1 METKKLSNF
10 SADPNN
16 ANMGTDKGRRMLSQ
30 SLQDLGAGRS
40 ILVDRNGVIIAG
52 NKTAE
57 AAIAEGL
64 EDAIVVQTQGDKVV
78 VVQRTDLDLTKDP
91 KAKQLAIAD
100 NRIAEIDLSWD
111 AEALQKLAEE
121 VDLSWLEV
129 DDNFFEEL
137 EAMENEELEP
147 EQLEPLTDEDDIP
160 DEEDVETRVKRGDIW
175 QLGRHRVMCGDS
187 AVITDV
193 ERLMDGKKADMVF
206 TDPPY
211 GVSYADKNK
220 FLNSISPGNR
230 IQTPI
235 KNDHLSV
242 DETGSLW
249 RNVFSVWTNYLAEYS
264 SYYIASPQGG
274 DLFLMMMMMM
284 NENGFPLKH
293 CLIWA
298 KNNHVLGRCDYNY
311 KHEPILFGWK
321 NKHKFYGGGNHKTSV
336 WEIPKPLK
344 NDLHPTMKPVELV
357 INALLNSTKQGDVC
371 SDFFLGSGST
381 LIACEKTGRTCYGME
396 LSEKYCDVILKRWE
410 DFTGKTAVR
419 ID

>member
-1 METKKLSNF
+1 METKLTRF
-10 SADPNN
+10 SQDPENLN
-16 ANMGTDKGRRMLSQ
+16 KGTDKGRRMLSQ
-30 SLQDLGAGRS
+30 SIQDLGAGRS

-160 DEEDVETRVKRGDIW
+160 DEEDVETRVKKGDIW

-193 ERLMDGKKADMVF
+193 ERLMDGRKADMVF

-211 GVSYADKNK
+211 GVAYKGKTKDALEIENDDVSEDDLSLLVTEWFNGVDIAARDGCYLMATVPPGPLHLIFALDWKSRGWLRQIMVWNK
-220 FLNSISPGNR
+220 SAMVMGHS
-230 IQTPI
+230 
-235 KNDHLSV
+235 
-242 DETGSLW
+242 
-249 RNVFSVWTNYLAEYS
+249 EY
-264 SYYIASPQGG
+264 
-274 DLFLMMMMMM
+274 
-284 NENGFPLKH
+284 H
-293 CLIWA
+293 
-298 KNNHVLGRCDYNY
+298 Y

-321 NKHKFYGGGNHKTSV
+321 PGGGRHKNTDRTKTTV
-336 WEIPKPLK
+336 WEFDKPSA
-344 NDLHPTMKPVELV
+344 NRIHPTMKPVAMWEYGI
-357 INALLNSTKQGDVC
+357 INHTNGKDL
-371 SDFFLGSGST
+371 FYEPFLGSGTT

-410 DFTGKTAVR
+410 DFTGKAAVR
-419 ID
+419 INDTDDCPNGKIG

>member
-78 VVQRTDLDLTKDP
+78 VVQRTDLDLTTDP

-137 EAMENEELEP
+137 EAMENEELDDQDYGEP
-147 EQLEPLTDEDDIP
+147 EESSSKEIDTDDFEFDCKCP
-160 DEEDVETRVKRGDIW
+160 K
-175 QLGRHRVMCGDS
+175 CGF
-187 AVITDV
+187 
-193 ERLMDGKKADMVF
+193 EF
-206 TDPPY
+206 T
-211 GVSYADKNK
+211 K
-220 FLNSISPGNR
+220 
-230 IQTPI
+230 
-235 KNDHLSV
+235 
-242 DETGSLW
+242 
-249 RNVFSVWTNYLAEYS
+249 TNL
-264 SYYIASPQGG
+264 
-274 DLFLMMMMMM
+274 
-284 NENGFPLKH
+284 
-293 CLIWA
+293 
-298 KNNHVLGRCDYNY
+298 
-311 KHEPILFGWK
+311 
-321 NKHKFYGGGNHKTSV
+321 
-336 WEIPKPLK
+336 
-344 NDLHPTMKPVELV
+344 
-357 INALLNSTKQGDVC
+357 
-371 SDFFLGSGST
+371 
-381 LIACEKTGRTCYGME
+381 
-396 LSEKYCDVILKRWE
+396 
-410 DFTGKTAVR
+410 
-419 ID
+419 

>member
-30 SLQDLGAGRS
+30 SLQNLGAGRS

-91 KAKQLAIAD
+91 RAKQLAIAD

-137 EAMENEELEP
+137 EP

-187 AVITDV
+187 TVITDV
-193 ERLMDGKKADMVF
+193 ERLMDGEQAGMVF

-211 GVSYADKNK
+211 NINLKPQRGTHGKIANDNMDAEDFNVWLNDVFGMVYQSQENDSFAIVWSSWSTIEQFHPVLKRFYEVKSIHIWVKNNFGIGYYSRPKYEPFFLLLKGSPPPPETAPAD
-220 FLNSISPGNR
+220 
-230 IQTPI
+230 
-235 KNDHLSV
+235 
-242 DETGSLW
+242 
-249 RNVFSVWTNYLAEYS
+249 VWEFAKVHKTIHSCEKPVGLIENIF
-264 SYYIASPQGG
+264 SYYSAPGQIVV
-274 DLFLMMMMMM
+274 D
-284 NENGFPLKH
+284 
-293 CLIWA
+293 C
-298 KNNHVLGRCDYNY
+298 
-311 KHEPILFGWK
+311 
-321 NKHKFYGGGNHKTSV
+321 
-336 WEIPKPLK
+336 
-344 NDLHPTMKPVELV
+344 
-357 INALLNSTKQGDVC
+357 
-371 SDFFLGSGST
+371 FLGSGST

-410 DFTGKTAVR
+410 DFTGKAAVR